1 MGNQEEQKKKNA
13 AMEAATRRMRLDAM
27 DQGRKTKEEF
37 RKKVA
42 DLGKV
47 VADND
52 KKADKKIEHLTG
64 VVVANA
70 AKSAKGRQ
78 EIAELEE
85 ANKNELKASIHKAI
99 TDGEKRAKLV
109 EARGEKMD
117 KDTRWLINNRLNT
130 EITKLR
136 EETNASVEKIALM
149 NKEARAEMKKEML
162 YAIRTA
168 ADVAKN
174 DLEIAIKYLMDKLEV
189 SMLDKGVL

>member
-1 MGNQEEQKKKNA
+1 
-13 AMEAATRRMRLDAM
+13 M
-27 DQGRKTKEEF
+27 DQVRKTKEEF
-37 RKKVA
+37 REKVSA
-42 DLGKV
+42 LGKV
-47 VADND
+47 VAEND

-64 VVVANA
+64 VVVANS

-136 EETNASVEKIALM
+136 EETNASVEKLALM

-162 YAIRTA
+162 YAI
-168 ADVAKN
+168 
-174 DLEIAIKYLMDKLEV
+174 
-189 SMLDKGVL
+189 